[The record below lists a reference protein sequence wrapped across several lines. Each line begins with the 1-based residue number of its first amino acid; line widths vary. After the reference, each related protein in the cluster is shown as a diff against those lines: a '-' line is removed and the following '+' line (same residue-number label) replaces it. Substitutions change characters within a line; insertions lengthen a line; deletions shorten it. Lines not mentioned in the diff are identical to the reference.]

1 MKPSA
6 NTQIAAMIDAAREMF
21 VLRPQRMIAQWR
33 GKLNDLSGTNFEMG
47 NAFAAQGAMRDA
59 AMRFRIAVKIDPN
72 FTQAWYN
79 LGVAL
84 MQLGDKEKAADAF
97 RHAVTLDPRH
107 EEAVYLLSA
116 MNPSLLPRDKW
127 PTRMPRLIVEKFFA
141 ASAPYYADIET
152 QNRYNGPAICE
163 QKSLAYLSTKT
174 DLQILD
180 LGCGIGLSARPW
192 RSKAARIIGV
202 DMVEAMVREARAATI
217 ENKVLFDEVI
227 AADLHA
233 EQNITVAPASID
245 LVLLC
250 NVAQFLGDVHALFS
264 AAFSWLKPDGIMTL
278 TVEPAMAGSA
288 YGVNSATGKFGHSAA
303 YLQDAAKAAG
313 FSVVLQERVNL
324 YPDITAGLVVVRKQA

>member
-6 NTQIAAMIDAAREMF
+6 NTQITAMMDAARDMF
-21 VLRPQRMIAQWR
+21 VVRPQRMIAQWR
-33 GKLNDLSGTNFEMG
+33 GKLNDLSGTNYEMG

-97 RHAVTLDPRH
+97 QQAVLLDDRH
-107 EEAVYLLSA
+107 EEAAYLLAA
-116 MNPSLLPRDKW
+116 MNPALLPRDRW

-141 ASAPYYADIET
+141 ASAAYYAEMET
-152 QNRYNGPAICE
+152 QNRYNGPALCE
-163 QKSLAYLSTKT
+163 QKSLQHLAKKT
-174 DLQILD
+174 ELQILD
-180 LGCGIGLSARPW
+180 LGCGTGLASRPW
-192 RSKAARIIGV
+192 RSKASRIVGV
-202 DMVEAMVREARAATI
+202 DMVEAMVAQARAATF
-217 ENKVLFDEVI
+217 ENKNLFEEVI

-233 EQNITVAPASID
+233 TQSIAVAPASVD

-250 NVAQFLGDVHALFS
+250 NVAQFVGDLNHVLR
-264 AAFSWLKPDGIMTL
+264 AASGWLKADGIVTL

-288 YGVNSATGKFGHSAA
+288 YGVNPATGKFGHSAA
-303 YLQDAAKAAG
+303 YLQDVAKAAG
-313 FSVVLQERVNL
+313 LSVVLQERVNL
-324 YPDITAGLVVVRKQA
+324 YPDVVAGLVVMRKQA

>member
-47 NAFAAQGAMRDA
+47 NRFAAQGAMRDA

-97 RHAVTLDPRH
+97 RRAVTLDPRH
-107 EEAVYLLSA
+107 EEAVYLLAA
-116 MNPSLLPRDKW
+116 MNPSLLPRAQW

-141 ASAPYYADIET
+141 ASAPYYNDMET
-152 QNRYNGPAICE
+152 QNRYAGPALCE
-163 QKSLAYLSTKT
+163 QKSLAHLSQKA

-180 LGCGIGLSARPW
+180 LGCGTGLAARPW
-192 RSKAARIIGV
+192 RGKAARITGV

-217 ENKVLFDEVI
+217 ESKAVFDDVI
-227 AADLHA
+227 VADLHA
-233 EQNITVAPASID
+233 MQSIAIAPASID
-245 LVLLC
+245 IILLC
-250 NVAQFLGDVHALFS
+250 NVAQFVGDLNSVFR
-264 AAFSWLKPDGIMTL
+264 AAAGWLKPDGIMTL
-278 TVEPAMAGSA
+278 TVEPAVAGSA
-288 YGVNSATGKFGHSAA
+288 YGVNPATGKFGHSAA

-313 FSVVLQERVNL
+313 LSVALQERVNL
-324 YPDITAGLVVVRKQA
+324 YPDVAAGMVVMRKQI